1 MLSSFRWWFARR
13 PHLALELT
21 ERLIRLSFYNAT
33 GEEEEGTE
41 LDENGVAI
49 PKKKIESV
57 TQHATAAVRPFCIQ
71 SWNVGVLRRFEK
83 DSANA
88 PPPPPPAPP
97 QRPRPHWNVRPPRI
111 QPHDRSV
118 QLVRLLIVWTGAEA
132 ARPAALGWLEQAA
145 QPQGARWLS

>member
-1 MLSSFRWWFARR
+1 MLSCCSRWWFARR

-57 TQHATAAVRPFCIQ
+57 TQPFHATTFCGRIQ
-71 SWNVGVLRRFEK
+71 TLPRVLRRFEK

-97 QRPRPHWNVRPPRI
+97 QRPRPHWNVRVPLRTHP
-111 QPHDRSV
+111 V
-118 QLVRLLIVWTGAEA
+118 FV
-132 ARPAALGWLEQAA
+132 
-145 QPQGARWLS
+145 

>member
-1 MLSSFRWWFARR
+1 MLSSSRWWFARR

-57 TQHATAAVRPFCIQ
+57 TQHATAAVAWPRGMMDVALTLQ
-71 SWNVGVLRRFEK
+71 G
-83 DSANA
+83 SA
-88 PPPPPPAPP
+88 
-97 QRPRPHWNVRPPRI
+97 
-111 QPHDRSV
+111 
-118 QLVRLLIVWTGAEA
+118 
-132 ARPAALGWLEQAA
+132 
-145 QPQGARWLS
+145 

>member
-1 MLSSFRWWFARR
+1 MLSSSRWWFARR

-57 TQHATAAVRPFCIQ
+57 HSTQTLLCVRSASKAGTWVCCA
-71 SWNVGVLRRFEK
+71 GLRRT
-83 DSANA
+83 A
-88 PPPPPPAPP
+88 PT
-97 QRPRPHWNVRPPRI
+97 PRRR
-111 QPHDRSV
+111 RRR
-118 QLVRLLIVWTGAEA
+118 QLRRRGRGPTGTCVHLASN
-132 ARPAALGWLEQAA
+132 RTIDQYSW
-145 QPQGARWLS
+145 

>member
-1 MLSSFRWWFARR
+1 MQSAQRR
-13 PHLALELT
+13 KKMYVDFLKQHHGD
-21 ERLIRLSFYNAT
+21 AT

-57 TQHATAAVRPFCIQ
+57 TQPFHAATFCGRIQ
-71 SWNVGVLRRFEK
+71 TWPRVLRRFEK

-97 QRPRPHWNVRPPRI
+97 QRPRPHWNVRVHLSVSK
-111 QPHDRSV
+111 HDRSV
-118 QLVRLLIVWTGAEA
+118 SSRSMLLTLLVVWAGAEA
-132 ARPAALGWLEQAA
+132 ARPAAVGWLEQTA